1 MSIMAYASNM
11 MRLTM
16 CAAKEIPACRFF
28 ANNID
33 SQGEGGKHK
42 EISWFRNDAHSRRW
56 GEIGFQQGSD
66 NRMYL
71 IKQT

>member
-1 MSIMAYASNM
+1 MYIKGHTSNI

-16 CAAKEIPACRFF
+16 CGAKEIPACHFF

-42 EISWFRNDAHSRRW
+42 EIPWFSNDAHSRR
-56 GEIGFQQGSD
+56 
-66 NRMYL
+66 
-71 IKQT
+71 